1 MAKKFIAGGNKM
13 HRKSPWK
20 RTLAGMFTVLVG
32 LMAWSGTA
40 AAEMS
45 PTEYIKHHTADV
57 TDLLAQK
64 ESEERARKFSE
75 KAEEVIDFRTLAS
88 RALGEHWDARNDE
101 ERQEFLDHL
110 QTLLEA
116 NYKNKLEGNEVGED
130 YTIDYREEKQR
141 SDRALVRTRIAW
153 GESDKEQKPVE
164 YKLMKKED
172 GWVVYDVVI
181 DDISLEA
188 TYRDS
193 YTKIIE
199 EEGWAALIDKMEQK
213 IEKIRSGD
221 AETAAAE

>member
-1 MAKKFIAGGNKM
+1 M
-13 HRKSPWK
+13 HRNSSFK
-20 RTLAGMFTVLVG
+20 RTLAGMFTVLIG

-40 AAEMS
+40 AATMT

-57 TDLLAQK
+57 TDLLAQE

-75 KAEEVIDFRTLAS
+75 KAEKVIDFRTLAS
-88 RALGEHWDARNDE
+88 RALGKHWDARNDE

-130 YTIDYREEKQR
+130 YTIEYLEEKQR
-141 SDRALVRTRIAW
+141 DDRAIVRTRVAW
-153 GESDKEQKPVE
+153 GKSDKERKPVE
-164 YKLMKKED
+164 YKLMKKEN

-199 EEGWAALIDKMEQK
+199 EDGWDALIDKMEQK
-213 IEKIRSGD
+213 IKKIRADEGETGT
-221 AETAAAE
+221 AE